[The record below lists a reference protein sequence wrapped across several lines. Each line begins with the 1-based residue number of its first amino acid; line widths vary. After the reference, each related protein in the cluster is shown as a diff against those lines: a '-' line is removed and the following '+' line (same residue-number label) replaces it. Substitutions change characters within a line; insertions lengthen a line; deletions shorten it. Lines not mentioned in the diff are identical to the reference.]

1 MTVTQ
6 HYEDALAGVL
16 SGITYDGDPL
26 DVVTSGTLQDQKTR
40 AHARV
45 YYHGEEYD
53 GEASEFAGARIVS
66 ALYFVEVFVRKTAT
80 ATTGDH
86 RHELAQAIR
95 YAIDTGTLANYE
107 DSQYRAEVHGVDV
120 TAVSPVLDDNGRSA
134 SFFVTVAL
142 AYALHTKR
150 P

>member
-1 MTVTQ
+1 MTATQ
-6 HYEDALAGVL
+6 HFEDALASVL
-16 SGITYDGDPL
+16 SSLTWDGAPL
-26 DVVTSGTLQDQKTR
+26 NVSTDGGLLEQRPPT
-40 AHARV
+40 HARV

-66 ALYFVEVFVRKTAT
+66 ALYFVEVLINKTAT
-80 ATTGDH
+80 ASIGTR

-95 YAIDTGTLANYE
+95 YAIDTGTISNYS
-107 DSQYRAEVHGVDV
+107 DSQYRAEVHGADV

-142 AYALHTKR
+142 SYALHIT
-150 P
+150 